1 MGADFAR
8 ETAQILATFDLLI
21 DAGRNLIV
29 A

>member
-8 ETAQILATFDLLI
+8 ETAQIVATLDLLI
-21 DAGRNLIV
+21 DTGRNFIV